1 MEGTL
6 KGQVDNELTRNN
18 GVEVNGKLTSTHD
31 INLYAGA
38 DADGSSSEVNI
49 KELAEAHNNTL
60 LSFYT
65 SAQTNL
71 DLKNNQQVKVGN
83 TGSAVSIRNINVT
96 AENGSET
103 FKKETVK
110 VYNLVAS
117 ASKESK
123 TVSNA
128 PGTADISETN
138 NNFVNVEGLLKTGI
152 QNNVK
157 IDITGALVPAV
168 KDGDGQPVPV
178 TAVDESGNTRQL
190 PAFSIEVS
198 NPGREGATTVITKDD
213 ITTGEMDYASQLG
226 NQLVEL
232 DKLIQDYSTGKSDST
247 SLASYL
253 GYVQQRQRIMDE
265 MRKRGLVQT
274 VTETDASGQTVTKE
288 VLITGGITV
297 SYVEIPEIVVSGGSI
312 IVRSDNL
319 YGGGK
324 LEANGKPQVE
334 INNLS
339 NAYLKLDGIR
349 VGEDGGD
356 IRFQGTSIASKPD
369 GLAQI
374 RELNKDKN
382 KSVNFAELYSDT
394 STGNASGIRVL
405 NDNSGIGTR
414 IDFKDGD
421 KQGTYTAIPDVAV
434 LGDLTNDIGDIR
446 IDNRQGNITIGSGTA
461 GKSANINGR
470 AVQLIAV
477 NGSVSQDYVD
487 GIVNVGGNPQDM
499 NRDEVNNVITKI
511 I

>member
-1 MEGTL
+1 
-6 KGQVDNELTRNN
+6 
-18 GVEVNGKLTSTHD
+18 
-31 INLYAGA
+31 
-38 DADGSSSEVNI
+38 
-49 KELAEAHNNTL
+49 
-60 LSFYT
+60 
-65 SAQTNL
+65 
-71 DLKNNQQVKVGN
+71 
-83 TGSAVSIRNINVT
+83 
-96 AENGSET
+96 
-103 FKKETVK
+103 
-110 VYNLVAS
+110 
-117 ASKESK
+117 
-123 TVSNA
+123 
-128 PGTADISETN
+128 
-138 NNFVNVEGLLKTGI
+138 
-152 QNNVK
+152 
-157 IDITGALVPAV
+157 
-168 KDGDGQPVPV
+168 
-178 TAVDESGNTRQL
+178 
-190 PAFSIEVS
+190 
-198 NPGREGATTVITKDD
+198 
-213 ITTGEMDYASQLG
+213 
-226 NQLVEL
+226 
-232 DKLIQDYSTGKSDST
+232 
-247 SLASYL
+247 
-253 GYVQQRQRIMDE
+253 MDE

-274 VTETDASGQTVTKE
+274 VTETDASGQTVTKD
-288 VLITGGITV
+288 VVITGGITI
-297 SYVEIPEIVVSGGSI
+297 SYVEVPEIVVSGGNI

-394 STGNASGIRVL
+394 STGNVSGIRVL

-446 IDNRQGNITIGSGTA
+446 IDNRQGNITIGFGTA

-470 AVQLIAV
+470 AIQLIAV

-499 NRDEVNNVITKI
+499 NRDEVNNVINSAGLDKEKASDIKTRLGLTSQGSDITKAEAGRI
-511 I
+511 AGDSVYIAAADINVNGLIQSGFSKYEANIGADALSDENIQKYKNTGSEVTVQGRTMYKVNDGNKAVYDAGIGAYKYIVQVYYDPQSGGLVVEDIDTRGGKI